1 MLTIEHLQVNF
12 GDFQALNIREKL
24 TIESGDRIGII
35 GSNGAG
41 KSTLVKAI
49 LGLVPYKGRIQSSLK
64 HDQMAVHLQQNDYVK
79 SVPIK
84 NIIQAILGTSI
95 SDNAKLVELIE
106 FFDFEKCLK
115 KKFPQLSG
123 GQKQRLTII
132 LVLMQDA
139 PLTFFDEVTSGL
151 DFETRTQ
158 LMEKILNWYEGKSTS
173 LCIVS
178 HYYDELEALTN
189 KLLILEKGEVLAFG
203 ETRALFKQ
211 FCGEVV
217 LTIEDTAENR
227 AITKNREQLLAPN
240 RMLAFPCNSQEQ
252 ELELVNLLST
262 NNINY
267 KRSDLDI
274 EILFTNARQ
283 AFKQEG

>member
-1 MLTIEHLQVNF
+1 MLTIENLQVNF
-12 GDFQALNIREKL
+12 GDFQALNIRNKL
-24 TIESGDRIGII
+24 IIESGDRIGII

-158 LMEKILNWYEGKSTS
+158 LMEKILTWYEGKSTS

-217 LTIEDTAENR
+217 LTIEDTPENR
-227 AITKNREQLLAPN
+227 SITENREQLLAPN
-240 RMLAFPCNSQEQ
+240 RLLAFPCNSQEQ